1 MSAHEAEL
9 QRALIAHLRADEAVQ
24 AVLGTPARIRDGP
37 PEGLESPHLLI
48 GRSESRAIR
57 ADGGAMEQTLTLIAT
72 SRFRGAEEAKAIL
85 AAVRTSLEQADLE
98 GGGIRT
104 VSLRVVR
111 AQVHSAPDG
120 RRTFATILVRAVTED
135 I

>member
-9 QRALIAHLRADEAVQ
+9 QKALIAHLRADQGVQ
-24 AVLGTPARIRDGP
+24 AVLGTPARIWDGP
-37 PEGLESPHLLI
+37 PEVLEFPHLLV
-48 GRSESRAIR
+48 GRSESRPVR

-72 SRFRGAEEAKAIL
+72 SRFRGGEEAKAIL

-98 GGGIRT
+98 EGGIRT
-104 VSLRVVR
+104 VSLRVLR
-111 AQVHSAPDG
+111 AQVHSATDG
-120 RRTFATILVRAVTED
+120 RRTFATIHIRAVTED